1 MSAYAQSSGFR
12 PSGGGRDSGPSYNQ
26 VLQEIRNA
34 GMISTDTSMEVAPTL
49 ANEYLC
55 VIKAEVVMPPL
66 REGDPNRRY
75 TSMGAA
81 YPRKNSANTIH
92 GVSNPSFYMHI
103 AESRAKKRAWMDAL
117 GRNDGLEENI
127 RDEVFAERSATIN
140 RANAVAALPLPWRM
154 SDDAATKISAALD
167 IPFDEAKAMT
177 REEATASVT
186 KIKNMAQPK
195 NAEDNPF

>member
-1 MSAYAQSSGFR
+1 MSAYAQSGGFR

-34 GMISTDTSMEVAPTL
+34 GMISTDTTMEVAPTL

-66 REGDPNRRY
+66 REGDPNRHY

-81 YPRKNSANTIH
+81 YPRKNGGNVIH

-127 RDEVFAERSATIN
+127 RDEVFAERNATIV
-140 RANAVAALPLPWRM
+140 RPSVAALPTVWRM
-154 SDDAATKISAALD
+154 SDDAATKISEALA

-177 REEATASVT
+177 KEEATQAVA
-186 KIKNMAQPK
+186 KIKSMAAS
-195 NAEDNPF
+195 NEAPF